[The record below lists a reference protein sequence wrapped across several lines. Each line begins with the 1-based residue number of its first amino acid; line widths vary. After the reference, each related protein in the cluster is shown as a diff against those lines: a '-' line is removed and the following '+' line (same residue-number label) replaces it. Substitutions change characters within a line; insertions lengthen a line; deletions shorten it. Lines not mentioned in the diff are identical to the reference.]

1 MSCLQPGRTEER
13 ESLKVLAT
21 WGLCQHNL
29 TVPFPAH
36 TFAFEKDRKKK
47 SQECA
52 WIKFP
57 SSASIVG

>member
-47 SQECA
+47 RAKSLHGLN
-52 WIKFP
+52 FP
-57 SSASIVG
+57 PQHQL